1 MGIEPGN
8 DDGGVLKMKGDLRY
22 IQGVVV
28 LIIEFPEGLFKGGA
42 DLMAGLRKFQ
52 PTPTSGIQEFYTL
65 GNAEIEIQIQY
76 DIGFFAFPVII
87 EMDFRLGK
95 KILFDDLEEFIQ
107 SVRGLK
113 YNCPAQLPIGIGFLW
128 ECH

>member
-1 MGIEPGN
+1 CACSTLPSFPTRRSS
-8 DDGGVLKMKGDLRY
+8 DL
-22 IQGVVV
+22 
-28 LIIEFPEGLFKGGA
+28 
-42 DLMAGLRKFQ
+42 KFQ
-52 PTPTSGIQEFYTL
+52 PAPTSGIQEFYTL
-65 GNAEIEIQIQY
+65 GNTEIEIQIQY

-128 ECH
+128 ECHILKSNFLFTI